1 MNFWAFFVFTTNFLK
16 GFKHYR
22 LHKMTLRILSTWNYV
37 NRLPHFSLIFHLHLW
52 KLFLIFFSFTHF
64 KFFCCFFNV
73 YQLFLLFYYQG
84 FSFYFRKNSMFI
96 LQFLLIFFG
105 GVQQVLTF
113 KKKKIGRKKFEKNKK
128 QKGIGTSNTN

>member
-1 MNFWAFFVFTTNFLK
+1 
-16 GFKHYR
+16 
-22 LHKMTLRILSTWNYV
+22 
-37 NRLPHFSLIFHLHLW
+37 
-52 KLFLIFFSFTHF
+52 
-64 KFFCCFFNV
+64 
-73 YQLFLLFYYQG
+73 
-84 FSFYFRKNSMFI
+84 MFI